1 MDSYEKLENRIK
13 QIIREF
19 DKRGDLAWQRYKS
32 RDEGGNAYDEA
43 ISDICDE
50 IVSALEVALEGDE

>member
-1 MDSYEKLENRIK
+1 MDSYEKLENRIR

-19 DKRGDLAWQRYKS
+19 DERGDLAWQRYKS

-43 ISDICDE
+43 TSDICDE
-50 IVSALEVALEGDE
+50 IVSALKDALEGDK